1 LAEIRYLHTHTHT
14 HTNTHTHTY
23 LPSTLADHDAEIL
36 RSFIYINTD
45 IQGSFV
51 EIPGSFAEIHG
62 SLAGVQG
69 YCADLRHKE
78 YLLSTP
84 LS

>member
-23 LPSTLADHDAEIL
+23 LPSTLEDHDAEIL
-36 RSFIYINTD
+36 RSFIYINID

-51 EIPGSFAEIHG
+51 EIPG